1 MAGSGPVVART
12 REELRA
18 ALDGTPRPRGL
29 VPTMGAL
36 HAGHASLLRRARSES
51 ATLVASIFVNP
62 TQFDRA
68 DDLAAYPRTFD
79 DDLAM
84 CAAEGVDVVFAPVV
98 DAVYPAGSS
107 TRVDP
112 GPIGEVLEGAH
123 RPGHFVG
130 VATVV
135 TILLDLVAPDRA
147 YFGEK
152 DAQQLVVIR
161 RVTRDLGLPVEIVG
175 CPTVREPDGLAM
187 SSRNVR
193 LDPDD
198 RAVALVLRRALARRA
213 RRVRGRRERC
223 PWPARRDARRPRR
236 RAGREGRL
244 RERRRSGDARGGDGP
259 AAKDRCSS
267 RSPRPSAACA
277 SSTARRCP
285 AGGSG
290 RGRRPAALA
299 ARPRAR

>member
-1 MAGSGPVVART
+1 VAGNGPVVVRT

-36 HAGHASLLRRARSES
+36 HAGHASLLGRARAES

-79 DDLAM
+79 ADLEM
-84 CAAEGVDVVFAPVV
+84 CAAEGVDVVFAPAL

-112 GPIGEVLEGAH
+112 GRIGDVLEGAH

-135 TILLDLVAPDRA
+135 TILLDLVAPNRA
-147 YFGEK
+147 YFGQK

-161 RVTRDLGLPVEIVG
+161 RIARDLGLPVEIVG

-193 LDPDD
+193 LDPDH
-198 RAVALVLRRALARRA
+198 RAAALVLRRALLAALDAFAAGESDAHGLRA
-213 RRVRGRRERC
+213 TMLAVLADE
-223 PWPARRDARRPRR
+223 
-236 RAGREGRL
+236 
-244 RERRRSGDARGGDGP
+244 P
-259 AAKDRCSS
+259 AAAVDYVSVADPETLEEATGVQEGPLLLS
-267 RSPRPSAACA
+267 
-277 SSTARRCP
+277 
-285 AGGSG
+285 
-290 RGRRPAALA
+290 LA
-299 ARPRAR
+299 ARVGAVRLIDCETLPRHG

>member
-1 MAGSGPVVART
+1 VAVSGPVVVRT

-18 ALDGTPRPRGL
+18 ALERTPRPRGL

-36 HAGHASLLRRARSES
+36 HAGHASLLGRARAES
-51 ATLVASIFVNP
+51 AILVASIFVNP

-79 DDLAM
+79 DDLGM
-84 CAAEGVDVVFAPVV
+84 CAAEGVDVVFAPAV
-98 DAVYPAGSS
+98 DAIYPAGSS

-112 GPIGEVLEGAH
+112 GPIGDVLEGVH

-135 TILLDLVAPDRA
+135 TILFDLVAPDRA

-161 RVTRDLGLPVEIVG
+161 RVTRDLGLPIAIVG
-175 CPTVREPDGLAM
+175 CPTVRDPDGLAM

-193 LDPDD
+193 LGPDD
-198 RAVALVLRRALARRA
+198 RAAALALRRAL
-213 RRVRGRRERC
+213 
-223 PWPARRDARRPRR
+223 
-236 RAGREGRL
+236 
-244 RERRRSGDARGGDGP
+244 
-259 AAKDRCSS
+259 
-267 RSPRPSAACA
+267 
-277 SSTARRCP
+277 
-285 AGGSG
+285 
-290 RGRRPAALA
+290 LA
-299 ARPRAR
+299 ARDAFAAGESDAHGLRAAMLAVLADEPAARVDYVSVADPETLEEAEGPQEGPLLLSLATNVGAVRLIDSETLPRRG